1 MDEQD
6 LWLFWC
12 FFSFLSQVEY
22 VPEALE
28 NATEC
33 FVEML
38 DMEKITRERDEDQLV
53 DDGVVED
60 DDDDVCQLQ
69 T

>member
-1 MDEQD
+1 M
-6 LWLFWC
+6 FWW

-38 DMEKITRERDEDQLV
+38 DMEKITRECAEDQLV

-60 DDDDVCQLQ
+60 DDHMCQLQ
-69 T
+69 TSERT